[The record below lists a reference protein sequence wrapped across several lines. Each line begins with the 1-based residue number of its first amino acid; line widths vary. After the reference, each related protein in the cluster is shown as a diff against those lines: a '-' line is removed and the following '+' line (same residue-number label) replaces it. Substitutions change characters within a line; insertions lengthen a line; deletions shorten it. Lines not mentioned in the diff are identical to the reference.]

1 MISTMT
7 WTQVYLG
14 GLPQSLEPKDEEI
27 ENILDERFGLSN
39 VDGTPSLWA
48 GPGTT
53 LVKRDNE
60 TGCCRGFAFVSFH
73 SREGASHFVDKV
85 NNSIGD
91 PIEEKLPWGSLK
103 AELSQP
109 KTGKK
114 NTKKKQQNSQQDH
127 SDLRLRRQRKAPIR
141 KHPVIVS
148 SSGKR
153 TNHGN
158 KNR

>member
-1 MISTMT
+1 MT

-14 GLPQSLEPKDEEI
+14 GLPRSLEPKDEEI
-27 ENILDERFGLSN
+27 EDILAKKFGLSN

-73 SREGASHFVDKV
+73 SREGASQFVNKV
-85 NNSIGD
+85 NSS
-91 PIEEKLPWGSLK
+91 IEEQLPWGGLK

-114 NTKKKQQNSQQDH
+114 NTKKKQLNSQQDY
-127 SDLRLRRQRKAPIR
+127 SDIRLRRQRKAPIR

-148 SSGKR
+148 SNGKR
-153 TNHGN
+153 TNQGN

>member
-1 MISTMT
+1 MT
-7 WTQVYLG
+7 WTQVYLV
-14 GLPQSLEPKDEEI
+14 GLARSLQPKDEEI
-27 ENILDERFGLSN
+27 EDFLNERFGLSN
-39 VDGTPSLWA
+39 DDGTPSLWA

-60 TGCCRGFAFVSFH
+60 TGCCRGFAFLSFH
-73 SREGASHFVDKV
+73 SREGASEFVNKV
-85 NNSIGD
+85 NSSNGG
-91 PIEEKLPWGSLK
+91 PIDQKLPWDDLK

-114 NTKKKQQNSQQDH
+114 NTKKKQQDSQEDY

-148 SSGKR
+148 SNGKR
-153 TNHGN
+153 TNTGN